1 MLPCRRRPGAAG
13 SRSDSAGSD
22 LDHRGR
28 DLILLVLGLELAEGV
43 EARQAVDEEDPVEM
57 VELVLVGAGREAGRL
72 DADLLAVAV
81 AALDRHVLV
90 AGHLAHPARV
100 AEASLVA

>member
-72 DADLLAVAV
+72 DADLLAVAG
-81 AALDRHVLV
+81 AGPYRPAPV
-90 AGHLAHPARV
+90 AGPPPPPPPGAQ
-100 AEASLVA
+100 ASPV